1 MITGILLLFVLLYFF
16 MKTAEFCTCKTPK
29 IQVQYHLQLEEEW
42 KEWVLVQNSSL
53 SWNLVLSESPK
64 KINSD
69 ISTYFHIDKLHFND
83 SFYCWSLVFMDFSTV
98 HNVVIHVNGVR
109 YHCTCS
115 FIEIMYNLLWI
126 KVNNFFKIN
135 FSLNRFIIS

>member
-1 MITGILLLFVLLYFF
+1 
-16 MKTAEFCTCKTPK
+16 MKNTEFCTCKTHK
-29 IQVQYHLQLEEEW
+29 IQVQLSPTVGRRMKGMGVSSKYSFE
-42 KEWVLVQNSSL
+42 NSSL

-98 HNVVIHVNGVR
+98 HNVVIHVNGVQ